1 LNSGPWAIRIEVM
14 RNTLETNEG
23 EYILRTW
30 IRQCEFEDCRN
41 IIGTFFQDTRVE
53 FNINEINPHLM
64 QTVALDSTDNPRF
77 DTFIF
82 GFTSAI
88 ALGAS
93 QSAVIDNFQLSF
105 IRPDDPVEP

>member
-1 LNSGPWAIRIEVM
+1 M

-82 GFTSAI
+82 GFHFSAI